1 MPRGESY
8 LLQGQQGGD
17 VFDVSNGGGVDGNWR
32 VILAVEDSVL
42 DVSFVNIDDPVGVTF
57 NLRAGT
63 ALYGRVTYI
72 GLTSGT
78 VIAYFDDF

>member
-1 MPRGESY
+1 M
-8 LLQGQQGGD
+8 QGQQGGD
-17 VFDVSNGGGVDGNWR
+17 VFDASNGGGVDGSWR

-42 DVSFVNIDDPVGVTF
+42 DVSFVNIDNSVTF